1 MRTARRALV
10 LILPLIAQGVVRAQ
24 ESEPKARTGLD
35 RFAKAIARARVE
47 KSFRAMNR
55 PVEPFRVIGN
65 IYYVGASDV
74 SSFLITTPE
83 GHILL
88 DSGVAETVPLI
99 REGVETLGFRFEEVK
114 VLLNSHAHV
123 DHAGGHALVKR
134 LTGARIVMSEAD
146 AALLAAGGKG
156 DVLPLGDDLASYEP
170 ARADQ
175 VVGDGGRVTLG
186 GVTLTAHLTPGHT
199 RGCTTW
205 TTTVDDGGTPRP
217 VVFYGSTTLLPG
229 VRLVANRKYPGIADD
244 FASTF
249 RTLKGLPC
257 DVFLAPH
264 GAMFGLEGKARRLKA
279 GASPNPF
286 LDPEGYRA
294 FVARSERVFLDQLRR
309 EKASVGGS
317 RARPPSLEGQPIVGE
332 THLTTIPQRR

>member
-1 MRTARRALV
+1 MRTARPTLV
-10 LILPLIAQGVVRAQ
+10 LIFLLIVQGVARAQGPDRK
-24 ESEPKARTGLD
+24 PKSSLD
-35 RFAKAIARARVE
+35 GFAKAIARARVE

-55 PVEPFRVIGN
+55 PFEPFRVVGN

-88 DSGVAETVPLI
+88 DTGFAETVPLI
-99 REGVETLGFRFEEVK
+99 RDGVEELGFKFEDVK
-114 VLLNSHAHV
+114 LLLNSHAHV

-134 LTGARIVMSEAD
+134 LTGARIVMSGAD

-170 ARADQ
+170 ARADW
-175 VVGDGGRVTLG
+175 VVGDGDRVTLG

-205 TTTVDDGGTPRP
+205 TTTVDDGGTTRH
-217 VVFYGSTTLLPG
+217 VVFFGSTTLLPG
-229 VRLVANRKYPGIADD
+229 VRLVGNPKYPGIADD
-244 FASTF
+244 FAATF
-249 RTLKGLPC
+249 RTLRALPS

-264 GAMFGLEGKARRLKA
+264 GAMFGLEGKARRLKE

-294 FVARSERVFLDQLRR
+294 YVARSERVFLDQLRR
-309 EKASVGGS
+309 EQAGADAK
-317 RARPPSLEGQPIVGE
+317 
-332 THLTTIPQRR
+332 